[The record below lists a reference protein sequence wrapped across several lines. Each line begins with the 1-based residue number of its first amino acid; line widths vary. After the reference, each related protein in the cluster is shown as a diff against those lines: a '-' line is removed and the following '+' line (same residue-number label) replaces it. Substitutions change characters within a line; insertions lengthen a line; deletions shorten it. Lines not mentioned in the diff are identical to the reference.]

1 VTLSPILQIFSPSE
15 SVKSTS
21 RHNPFQNQI
30 LAEYFPMKIRLN
42 PFVRSTTLAASI
54 FVGLAASAQ
63 AQTNYFWDSNGGT
76 TGTGGAG
83 NWSTT
88 NTWRESSATG
98 TLGNWVDGGIAN
110 FGGTAGGVTI
120 TSGVTITTPR
130 INVSANN
137 YSLSGGTV
145 AFGGSAANP
154 GIIDLTTS
162 GTFTFAS
169 NATGSLRV
177 LSTGSTANLTTAAAM
192 LINGS
197 TNLTSFELALA
208 GDGNSITI
216 NNAAALGSSSSTVKL
231 TKGVL
236 YLGNNAAPNNDVPI
250 SYNAWAT
257 DLAGGTIR
265 ARFNASTWNG
275 ATSLSANSLFMARGS
290 ASLNVSLIF
299 SSTGTINLNANTLSI
314 NAASTSAGVDLQGVV
329 SGTGNITLVNT
340 ALGGSENGQ
349 GITKLS
355 AANTFSGT
363 ATTTQNLGTLA
374 LNHINALQNATLN
387 TGVSGTQAVTFT
399 AAGTTY
405 NIGAITGSDALS
417 IGANTISVGNK
428 AGSSSFGADITG
440 TGGLTKTGS
449 SSTQTLTAATSYSG
463 ATNITGGTLSLTG
476 TGAANSSSGIT
487 INGSGAKL
495 LHTGGTAISPAVS
508 LTQGTL
514 TGSGTVNTV
523 NVGAGTGGIISNN
536 NGVAGAALTIGNL
549 TLAGAANID
558 LFSNSTSAPLVIT
571 SALTTGTTA
580 ATITANNSLG
590 WANGTT
596 YNLITYGGGSIA
608 GSGNNFIQAVN
619 NLSARQNATWANT
632 GSALQITINGDN
644 PRWMGDTNGNWNLT
658 TTNNWKLVTGGGY
671 TNFLASDDVIFD
683 DNATGTRNVDINTA
697 NVTANSTIFNN
708 TTSAAYT
715 LDSSGGFG
723 ISAGSLTKNNT
734 GTVTITSANTY
745 AGPTNINGGSIVLSG
760 AGTLGTGSALTLGG
774 GALDLGGLSR
784 SVGAVS
790 ITAESASGDTISN
803 GSLTGTS
810 YSATNTSG
818 NAIISASLLANGA
831 IGFTKTGTGT
841 VTLAG
846 ANTYTGNTNI
856 NAGSILLSGSGT
868 LGNGAALNLG
878 GGSLNLGGLSSTVGA
893 VSVTAAAASGNTIS
907 NGSLTG
913 TSYAASNISGDA
925 IISANL
931 LVNGSAGFTKSG
943 AGTTTL
949 SGLNTYTG
957 ATAVSAGTLK
967 VGSASAF
974 GTSSALNL
982 SSTGTFDL
990 GGFNASFT
998 NLTSTATNT
1007 ITSTGAGAGTDV
1019 ISISALGSDTG
1030 ASALFTDNGPR
1041 KLQVNL
1047 TSGGVGSWQAT
1058 SNTSNTFSGGLILNG
1073 SMRASVSAGGVGT
1086 PGSITSGQF
1095 GTGTVTVNGNSQI
1108 WFATSNRTILND
1120 IVVNGNT
1127 GNGNRSGT
1135 FRIGSNSV
1143 AVTGLVIS
1151 GNINA
1156 NLAEAHFGADPTSG
1170 GSALLLSGKLTGNSG
1185 FRFFSSSNNQA
1196 WTTTLNNAT
1205 GSPNDYAG
1213 STTINSSLTTLAL
1226 GASNQIPNGA
1236 GKGNV
1241 VLSSGFLD
1249 LAGFDETIN
1258 GLSGGGTVNNVASG
1272 TANTLTLGDGDA
1284 TAQNF
1289 SGAIQNSFGNLGLTK
1304 IGTGTQILSGTNTYT
1319 GATLISGGT
1328 LQIGNGGAT
1337 GVLSSS
1343 STITNN
1349 GTLAFNRTGT
1359 VTQGTNFAAGITG
1372 TGALTTSGTGTVI
1385 LSGTNGYTGATTIS
1399 NGELRLTSATAING
1413 TSGITVNSGR
1423 LSLDGGITVG
1433 SGKSITVNGTGA
1445 NFFGAL
1451 QGNSGANEWQGDV
1464 VVGSTTGT
1472 RIGVNSGSLKISGAI
1487 SGSTALNG
1495 VILRP
1500 NTATTLELSGANTYL
1515 GDTTIVSNTG
1525 EVKLSGGANRLPTG
1539 TKLIFGGSNVSGIL
1553 NLNGQN
1559 QEIAGLSVIS
1569 GTTNEIKSATAATL
1583 TVNTAADSPSTYAGI
1598 ITGSTALT
1606 KTGSETLTLSGAN
1619 SYTGNTTISQGTLAL
1634 GATGTI
1640 ANSTNLIV
1648 GATGSSG
1655 TVLDVSAKTGGFTIG
1670 STQTLSGIGTVDAN
1684 DGTNKYTVT
1693 IEGTHAVGN
1702 SPGSQTIDG
1711 NLSYSGASSIFE
1723 WDLNAT
1729 ATDPGAET
1737 ANSGTYDQ
1745 VNVTGDLGGSGA
1757 VFKVVLGANTFA
1769 DAFWDTSKTWS
1780 NVFTVTGSPTNLETI
1795 FTTVQW
1801 FQGATDMTG
1810 STVTRGSFSVN
1821 GSTLTWSAVPEPT
1834 SALVG
1839 LLIGAGLLRR
1849 RRGC

>member
-1 VTLSPILQIFSPSE
+1 MKNRP
-15 SVKSTS
+15 
-21 RHNPFQNQI
+21 NPF
-30 LAEYFPMKIRLN
+30 L
-42 PFVRSTTLAASI
+42 RSAALAASI

-63 AQTNYFWDSNGGT
+63 AQTNYFWDFNGAT

-130 INVSANN
+130 INVSGVTGN
-137 YSLSGGTV
+137 YSISGGTI
-145 AFGGSAANP
+145 AFGGSAVSP
-154 GIIDLTTS
+154 GIIDVTNTT
-162 GTFTFAS
+162 GTTFAS

-177 LSTGSTANLTTAAAM
+177 LGTGGGSNLTGPAALTLNGSTAL
-192 LINGS
+192 S
-197 TNLTSFELALA
+197 SFELALA
-208 GDGNSITI
+208 TDNNHIII
-216 NNAAALGSSSSTVKL
+216 NNAAALGSASSSVKL
-231 TKGVL
+231 SKGIMN
-236 YLGNNAAPNNDVPI
+236 LGNNAAPNNDVAI

-265 ARFNASTWNG
+265 GRFNNSTWNG
-275 ATSLSANSLFMARGS
+275 ATSLSANSVLLTRG
-290 ASLNVSLIF
+290 AATVKLTF
-299 SSTGTINLNANTLSI
+299 SNTGTINLNANTLSI
-314 NAASTSAGVDLQGVV
+314 NSASSSLGVDLQGVV

-340 ALGGSENGQ
+340 ALGGSDNGQ
-349 GITKLS
+349 GITRLG

-363 ATTTQNLGTLA
+363 ATTTQNTGTFALG
-374 LNHINALQNATLN
+374 HIDALQNATLH
-387 TGVSGTQAVTFT
+387 TGLTGTQSVTFT
-399 AAGTTY
+399 VAGTNTY
-405 NIGAITGSDALS
+405 NIGALTGSDALAL
-417 IGANTISVGNK
+417 GANTISVGNK

-440 TGGLTKTGS
+440 TGGLIKTGS
-449 SSTQTLTAATSYSG
+449 SSTQILTAATSYSG

-476 TGAANSSSGIT
+476 TGAVNSSSGIT

-495 LHTGGTAISPAVS
+495 LHTGGTAISPAVT

-523 NVGAGTGGIISNN
+523 NVGAGTGGMISNN
-536 NGVAGAALTIGNL
+536 NGTAGAALTIGNL

-571 SALTTGTTA
+571 SALTTGATA

-683 DNATGTRNVDINTA
+683 DNANGTRNVDIDTA
-697 NVTANSTIFNN
+697 NVAANSTIFNN
-708 TTSAAYT
+708 SSSAAYT
-715 LDSSGGFG
+715 LGSSGGFG

-790 ITAESASGDTISN
+790 ITAESASGDTITN

-846 ANTYTGNTNI
+846 ANNYTGNTDI

-967 VGSASAF
+967 AGSASAF

-998 NLTSTATNT
+998 TLSSTSNNI
-1007 ITSTGAGAGTDV
+1007 ITTSGAGAGTDV
-1019 ISISALGSDTG
+1019 FTISSIASDTA
-1030 ASALFTDNGPR
+1030 ASALFTDNGTR

-1047 TSGGVGSWQAT
+1047 TGNTAGSWQAT
-1058 SNTSNTFSGGLILNG
+1058 SNVNNTYSGGLILSG
-1073 SMRASVSAGGVGT
+1073 TVRASVQTGAVGA
-1086 PGSITSGQF
+1086 PGAITSSQF
-1095 GTGTVTVNGNSQI
+1095 GTGSITVNGSSQI
-1108 WFATSNRTILND
+1108 WFAANNRTILND
-1120 IVVNGNT
+1120 IIVNGNT
-1127 GNGNRSGT
+1127 GNGSREGT
-1135 FRIGSNSV
+1135 FRVGTNSS
-1143 AVTGLVIS
+1143 ALTGLVIS

-1156 NLAEAHFGADPTSG
+1156 NLADASFGSDQNAA
-1170 GSALLLSGKLTGNSG
+1170 GSTQLLLSGKLTGNSG
-1185 FRFFSSSNNQA
+1185 FRFFQSSNSFT

-1213 STTINSSLTTLAL
+1213 NTTINSAQTTLAL
-1226 GASNQIPNGA
+1226 GTSNQIPNGA

-1258 GLSGGGTVNNVASG
+1258 GLSGAGTVNNVAAG
-1272 TANTLTLGDGDA
+1272 TANTLTLGDGNA

-1289 SGAIQNSFGNLGLTK
+1289 SGAIQNSFGTVGLTK
-1304 IGTGTQILSGTNTYT
+1304 IGTGTQILSGTNSYT

-1343 STITNN
+1343 STITND

-1372 TGALTTSGTGTVI
+1372 TGSLTTSGSGTVI
-1385 LSGTNGYTGATTIS
+1385 LSGTNGYSGTTSIS

-1413 TSGITVNSGR
+1413 TSGITVSSGR
-1423 LSLDGGITVG
+1423 LSLDGGIIVG
-1433 SGKSITVNGTGA
+1433 SGKSVTVNGTGA

-1451 QGNSGANEWQGDV
+1451 QGNSGANVWEGDV
-1464 VVGSTTGT
+1464 AVGATGGT
-1472 RIGVNSGSLKISGAI
+1472 RIGVNAGSLKIAGAI
-1487 SGSTALNG
+1487 SGSTAING

-1515 GDTTIVSNTG
+1515 GDTTIFSGSG

-1539 TKLIFGGSNVSGIL
+1539 TKLIFGGSGISGIL

-1559 QEIAGLSVIS
+1559 QEVAGLSVTS
-1569 GTTNEIKSATAATL
+1569 GTANEIKSANAATL
-1583 TVNTAADSPSTYAGI
+1583 TVNTATASTWAGKV
-1598 ITGSTALT
+1598 TGATALT
-1606 KTGSETLTLSGAN
+1606 KTGADTLTLSGTN
-1619 SYTGNTTISQGTLAL
+1619 TYTGNTTISQGTLAL
-1634 GATGTI
+1634 DATGTI
-1640 ANSTNLIV
+1640 ANSANLIV
-1648 GATGSSG
+1648 GDTGSSG
-1655 TVLDVSAKTGGFTIG
+1655 TVLDVSAKTGGFTIS

-1711 NLSYSGASSIFE
+1711 NLSYSGASSIFA

-1737 ANSGTYDQ
+1737 ANAGTYDQ

-1757 VFKVVLGANTFA
+1757 VFKVVLGANAFA
-1769 DAFWDTSKTWS
+1769 DAFWETGKSWS
-1780 NVFTVTGSPTNLETI
+1780 DVFTVNGTANDLATI

-1801 FQGATDMTG
+1801 FEGTTDMTASTATRG
-1810 STVTRGSFSVN
+1810 AFTVT
-1821 GSTLTWSAVPEPT
+1821 GSTLTWSPVPEPT
-1834 SALVG
+1834 SALAG

-1849 RRGC
+1849 RRTVQR

>member
-1 VTLSPILQIFSPSE
+1 MKIRS
-15 SVKSTS
+15 
-21 RHNPFQNQI
+21 NPFFSSVSLIASIIISFGHSSNA
-30 LAEYFPMKIRLN
+30 AEYF
-42 PFVRSTTLAASI
+42 
-54 FVGLAASAQ
+54 
-63 AQTNYFWDSNGGT
+63 WDVNGDT
-76 TGTGGAG
+76 AGTGGAG
-83 NWSTT
+83 NWSTA
-88 NTWRESSATG
+88 NLWRNGSVSG
-98 TLGNWVDGGIAN
+98 GRGNWVDGNDAI
-110 FGGTAGGVTI
+110 FGGSAGAVTI
-120 TSGVTITTPR
+120 TSGTIITTPK
-130 INVSANN
+130 IVIQTGN
-137 YSLSGGTV
+137 YSISGGTI
-145 AFGGSAANP
+145 AFGGSAGSP
-154 GIIDLTTS
+154 GIIEVNATDGFVFS
-162 GTFTFAS
+162 S
-169 NATGSLRV
+169 NATGSLKV
-177 LSTGSTANLTTAAAM
+177 QSTGSTRNLGTAAP
-192 LINGS
+192 LRIDGS

-208 GDGNSITI
+208 TKENHII
-216 NNAAALGSSSSTVKL
+216 LNNAAALGTASSIVKL
-231 TKGVL
+231 TSGVL
-236 YLGNNAAPNNDVPI
+236 NLGHSAGTSPSYNPI

-257 DLAGGTIR
+257 ELAGGTIR
-265 ARFNASTWNG
+265 ARLGHSTWNG
-275 ATSLSANSLFMARGS
+275 ALTVTANSILTTRAATDARLLLSA
-290 ASLNVSLIF
+290 
-299 SSTGTINLNANTLSI
+299 TGTINLNDKTLTLSS
-314 NAASTSAGVDLQGVV
+314 ASTSSGIILNGVISGSGNLLLANDGLISGAN
-329 SGTGNITLVNT
+329 GTGTVTLGV
-340 ALGGSENGQ
+340 
-349 GITKLS
+349 
-355 AANTFSGT
+355 ANTFSGT
-363 ATTTQNLGTLA
+363 ATTAQNLGSLA
-374 LNHINALQNATLN
+374 LNNLDALQNATLD
-387 TGVSGTQAVTFT
+387 TGLSGSQGVTFVV
-399 AAGTTY
+399 AGTNTY
-405 NIGAITGSDALS
+405 NIGSLTGSDVLS
-417 IGANTISVGNK
+417 LGANSISLGNK
-428 AGSSSFGADITG
+428 AGSSSFGADIAG

-449 SSTQTLTAATSYSG
+449 SSTQILTAATSYSG
-463 ATNITGGTLSLTG
+463 ATSITGGTLSLTG
-476 TGAANSSSGIT
+476 TGAVNSSSGIT

-495 LHTGGTAISPAVS
+495 LHTGGTAISPAVT

-571 SALTTGTTA
+571 SALTTGATA

-596 YNLITYGGGSIA
+596 YSLITYGGGSIA

-683 DNATGTRNVDINTA
+683 DNATGTRNVDIDTA
-697 NVTANSTIFNN
+697 NVAANSTIFNN

-715 LDSSGGFG
+715 LGSSGGFG

-745 AGPTNINGGSIVLSG
+745 TGPTNINGGSIVLSG

-790 ITAESASGDTISN
+790 ITAESASGDTIAN

-846 ANTYTGNTNI
+846 ANTYTGNTDI

-913 TSYAASNISGDA
+913 TSYAASNITGDA

-967 VGSASAF
+967 AGSASAF

-998 NLTSTATNT
+998 TLSSTSNNI
-1007 ITSTGAGAGTDV
+1007 ITTSGAGAGTDV
-1019 ISISALGSDTG
+1019 FTISSIASDTA
-1030 ASALFTDNGPR
+1030 ASALFTDNGTR

-1047 TSGGVGSWQAT
+1047 TGNAIGSWQAT
-1058 SNTSNTFSGGLILNG
+1058 SNVNNTYSGGLILSG
-1073 SMRASVSAGGVGT
+1073 TVRASVQSGAVGT
-1086 PGSITSGQF
+1086 PGAIVNSQF
-1095 GTGTVTVNGNSQI
+1095 GTGSITVNGSSQI
-1108 WFATSNRTILND
+1108 WFAASNRTILND
-1120 IVVNGNT
+1120 IIVNGNT
-1127 GNGNRSGT
+1127 GNGSREGT
-1135 FRIGSNSV
+1135 FRVGTNS
-1143 AVTGLVIS
+1143 AALTGLVIS

-1156 NLAEAHFGADPTSG
+1156 NLADASFGSDQNAAGTTQ
-1170 GSALLLSGKLTGNSG
+1170 LLLSGKLTGNSG
-1185 FRFFSSSNNQA
+1185 FRFFQSSNSFT

-1213 STTINSSLTTLAL
+1213 NTTINSAQTTLAL

-1258 GLSGGGTVNNVASG
+1258 GLSGAGTVNNVAAG
-1272 TANTLTLGDGDA
+1272 TANTLTLGDGNA

-1372 TGALTTSGTGTVI
+1372 TGALSTSGSGTVI
-1385 LSGTNGYTGATTIS
+1385 LSGTNGYTGATSIS

-1495 VILRP
+1495 VTLRP
-1500 NTATTLELSGANTYL
+1500 NTGTTLELSGANTYL

-1539 TKLIFGGSNVSGIL
+1539 TKLIFGGSAVSGIL

-1559 QEIAGLSVIS
+1559 QEIAGLSVSS
-1569 GTTNEIKSATAATL
+1569 GTTNEIKSTTAATL
-1583 TVNTAADSPSTYAGI
+1583 TVNTAADSPSTYTGI

-1606 KTGSETLTLSGAN
+1606 KTGASTLTLTNTST
-1619 SYTGNTTISQGTLAL
+1619 YTGATTVSAGTLIVNGNISTSSL
-1634 GATGTI
+1634 TTVNGTGTLGG
-1640 ANSTNLIV
+1640 N
-1648 GATGSSG
+1648 G
-1655 TVLDVSAKTGGFTIG
+1655 TVGDLTIAAGG
-1670 STQTLSGIGTVDAN
+1670 SHN
-1684 DGTNKYTVT
+1684 P
-1693 IEGTHAVGN
+1693 GN
-1702 SPGSQTIDG
+1702 SPGIMNTGDYTMAGSLNIEAIG
-1711 NLSYSGASSIFE
+1711 NTPGVSG
-1723 WDLNAT
+1723 
-1729 ATDPGAET
+1729 
-1737 ANSGTYDQ
+1737 YDQ
-1745 VNVTGDLGGSGA
+1745 VNVTGTVNLSGTLNTSFTGGTYANGNLLFILLNDESDAVTGTFSGLA
-1757 VFKVVLGANTFA
+1757 QNAFVINYGGFDWNISYTADSTGNTF
-1769 DAFWDTSKTWS
+1769 
-1780 NVFTVTGSPTNLETI
+1780 TGGNDVALMAI
-1795 FTTVQW
+1795 
-1801 FQGATDMTG
+1801 
-1810 STVTRGSFSVN
+1810 
-1821 GSTLTWSAVPEPT
+1821 PEPDLA
-1834 SALVG
+1834 ALLG
-1839 LLIGAGLLRR
+1839 TLGTLALLRR
-1849 RRGC
+1849 RRSA